1 MVYDI
6 PTRRFP
12 VRKRDT
18 SAFDR
23 INAKLMQGKHVTQ
36 QEETLFL
43 QEMINSPLLY
53 EYIETHS
60 DEYDLFIFLPYM
72 FGTTFHGVLTCPEK
86 AVMIPCFHDEA
97 YAHMRTF
104 RQTYINVRGM
114 IFNSVPEMQL
124 ANRLYDLQEVEQ
136 ICTGIGMNTSIS
148 GDAAAFREKYGISAP
163 FLLYA
168 GRKDSGKN
176 VHTLLQ
182 YFAEY
187 KKRNPQDPLQLV
199 LIGGGEL
206 AIPESVQD
214 SVHDLGF
221 VPAQDKYDAM
231 SAALFLCQPSKN
243 ESFSLV
249 IMESWLCGKPVLV
262 HAACAVTKDFAQR
275 AEGGLYFNN
284 YFEFEGCVRW
294 LETHPE
300 AAEQLGQNGR
310 EFVVANFDW
319 NVVMK
324 KYLAFFQ
331 KLIEKGERQ

>member
-1 MVYDI
+1 
-6 PTRRFP
+6 
-12 VRKRDT
+12 
-18 SAFDR
+18 
-23 INAKLMQGKHVTQ
+23 
-36 QEETLFL
+36 
-43 QEMINSPLLY
+43 
-53 EYIETHS
+53 
-60 DEYDLFIFLPYM
+60 
-72 FGTTFHGVLTCPEK
+72 
-86 AVMIPCFHDEA
+86 
-97 YAHMRTF
+97 
-104 RQTYINVRGM
+104 
-114 IFNSVPEMQL
+114 
-124 ANRLYDLQEVEQ
+124 
-136 ICTGIGMNTSIS
+136 
-148 GDAAAFREKYGISAP
+148 
-163 FLLYA
+163 
-168 GRKDSGKN
+168 
-176 VHTLLQ
+176 
-182 YFAEY
+182 
-187 KKRNPQDPLQLV
+187 
-199 LIGGGEL
+199 
-206 AIPESVQD
+206 
-214 SVHDLGF
+214 VHDLGF